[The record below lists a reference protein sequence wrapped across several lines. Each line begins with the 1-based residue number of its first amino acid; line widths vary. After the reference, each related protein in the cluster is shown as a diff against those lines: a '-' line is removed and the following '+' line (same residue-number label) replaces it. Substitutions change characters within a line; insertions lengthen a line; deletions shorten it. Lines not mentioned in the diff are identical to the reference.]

1 MKKQMKS
8 YEEISKEYSR
18 LNREM
23 FSLRLR
29 MTLKDINSRKR
40 GSNMR
45 RDGIVAAIEK
55 WASAPIRNDIAL
67 DQLISEYW
75 DEV

>member
-1 MKKQMKS
+1 MKS

-45 RDGIVAAIEK
+45 RDGIVGAIEK

-67 DQLISEYW
+67 DHLISEYW